1 MSGPTW
7 LWRAVMIGAAFVVSA
22 LLYAV
27 FPVLAHVIG
36 MAGHE
41 AGHAVSGWLLGVP
54 SFPVPYLTIHWT
66 FSWTV
71 QVVVLVALTA
81 TSVAAGRGRP
91 WVVLPALAC
100 TAALGVLAALGLSAP
115 VSAYM
120 GNGGAVLIGSGLV
133 FASWTAAGADLG
145 LIAFAGFSMV
155 FDAVGV
161 CARIAT
167 DEAYRVAYS
176 KPGGNGFGIDNDF
189 LVLAKQ
195 FPELTVERLAWITV
209 ALGVA
214 ALVAAN
220 VAGLLVA
227 LTSREA
233 GPTGPYARVP
243 LPKS

>member
-1 MSGPTW
+1 
-7 LWRAVMIGAAFVVSA
+7 MIGAMGLGRAAGIGVAAAVAA

-100 TAALGVLAALGLSAP
+100 TAALGLLAALGLSAP

-120 GNGGAVLIGSGLV
+120 GNGGAVLIGSALV

-167 DEAYRVAYS
+167 DETFRTAYS
-176 KPGGNGFGIDNDF
+176 KPGGNGLGIDNDF
-189 LVLAKQ
+189 VVLANQ
-195 FPELTVERLAWITV
+195 FPALTVERLAWSTV

-220 VAGLLVA
+220 VAGLWVA
-227 LTSREA
+227 LTSGGA
-233 GPTGPYARVP
+233 GSTGPYARVP

>member
-1 MSGPTW
+1 
-7 LWRAVMIGAAFVVSA
+7 MIGATWLGRASVVGVAFVVAA

-71 QVVVLVALTA
+71 QVVVLVALAA
-81 TSVAAGRGRP
+81 TGLAAGRTRP
-91 WVVLPALAC
+91 WVVLPALAL

-133 FASWTAAGADLG
+133 FASWTASGADRG
-145 LIAFAGFSMV
+145 FVAFAGFSMV
-155 FDAVGV
+155 FDAVGI
-161 CARIAT
+161 CAKLAT
-167 DEAYRVAYS
+167 DEPFRTAYS
-176 KPGGNGFGIDNDF
+176 KPGANGFGIDNDF
-189 LVLAKQ
+189 LVLANQ
-195 FPELTVERLAWITV
+195 FPDLTVERLAWGTV

-214 ALVAAN
+214 SLVLAN
-220 VAGLLVA
+220 VGGLLVA
-227 LTSREA
+227 LSSGDA
-233 GPTGPYARVP
+233 AR
-243 LPKS
+243 